1 VRVVVVSK
9 TRLGQSACV
18 GAHDL
23 DDFRSLR
30 LFKHDQT
37 YLLQDAQIE
46 IGDVLELEYRDRPNL
61 QPPHIEDVLVA
72 ESSARRIARQPDLAR
87 LIRERDT
94 VWESVPEL
102 FDGRLRFTP
111 SGSAYVSAEGP
122 FPTRSTG
129 YWLIDNPLTRFTF
142 GEKVKYR
149 WDGEGQLRRMP
160 YVGLAESVE
169 SIPAGTLVRLSLSR
183 PNAPPGQP
191 RGCWLQLSGWYLD

>member
-1 VRVVVVSK
+1 MRVIVVSK
-9 TRLGQSACV
+9 TRLGRSACV

-23 DDFRSLR
+23 EGFRSLR

-37 YLLQDAQIE
+37 YLPQDAPIE
-46 IGDVLELEYRDRPNL
+46 IGDILELEYRDRPNV

-72 ESSARRIARQPDLAR
+72 EGSARRVAHQADLVQ

-94 VWESVPEL
+94 VWESVAEL
-102 FDGRLRFTP
+102 FEGRLRFTP
-111 SGSAYVSAEGP
+111 RGSAYVPAEGP

-129 YWLIDNPLTRFTF
+129 YWLIGDPLERFTF
-142 GEKVKYR
+142 DQKVKYR
-149 WDGEGQLRRMP
+149 WDGEGELSRMP

-169 SIPAGTLVRLSLSR
+169 SVPAGTVVRLSLSR

-191 RGCWLQLSGWYLD
+191 SGCWLQLSGWYLR

>member
-1 VRVVVVSK
+1 VRVVIVSK

-30 LFKHDQT
+30 LFRHDET
-37 YLLQDAQIE
+37 YLPQDAPIE
-46 IGDVLELEYRDRPNL
+46 IGDILELGYRDRPTV
-61 QPPHIEDVLVA
+61 QPPHVEDVLVDQG
-72 ESSARRIARQPDLAR
+72 SARRVARQAHLAR

-94 VWESVPEL
+94 VWRSAPEL
-102 FDGRLRFTP
+102 FDGRLQFTP
-111 SGSAYVSAEGP
+111 AGSAYVPTAGP

-129 YWLIDNPLTRFTF
+129 YWLIDGPLVRFTF

-149 WDGEGQLRRMP
+149 WEGEGQLRRMP
-160 YVGLAESVE
+160 YVGLAESTE
-169 SIPAGTLVRLSLSR
+169 SVPAGKLVRLSLSR

-191 RGCWLQLSGWYLD
+191 SGCWLQLSGWYSD